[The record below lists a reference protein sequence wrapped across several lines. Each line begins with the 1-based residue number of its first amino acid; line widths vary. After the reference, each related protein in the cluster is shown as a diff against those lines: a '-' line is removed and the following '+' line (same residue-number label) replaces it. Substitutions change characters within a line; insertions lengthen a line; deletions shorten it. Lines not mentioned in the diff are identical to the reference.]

1 MASQTGPRAKSPL
14 SSRRTS
20 LGLTQAQVA
29 ARSGLSPSM
38 ISRIEK
44 GDRPRVLVDTLQ
56 KIAIGYQVSLE
67 KAQVLL
73 EATVRAAVARAEK
86 KS

>member
-1 MASQTGPRAKSPL
+1 
-14 SSRRTS
+14 
-20 LGLTQAQVA
+20 
-29 ARSGLSPSM
+29 M